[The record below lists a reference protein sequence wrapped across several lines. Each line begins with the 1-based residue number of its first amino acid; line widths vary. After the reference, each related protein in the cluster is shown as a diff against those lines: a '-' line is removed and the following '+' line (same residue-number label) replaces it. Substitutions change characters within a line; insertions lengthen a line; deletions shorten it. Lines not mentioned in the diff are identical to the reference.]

1 MSELSQ
7 ELSDSRM
14 RSMLTYA
21 DADVC
26 GCRRMS
32 ELSQELSDSRMR
44 SMTYAYADVCGCGGV
59 RETERFSEQMLGQ

>member
-1 MSELSQ
+1 MRSMLTYADADICGCRRMSELSQ

-21 DADVC
+21 DV
-26 GCRRMS
+26 
-32 ELSQELSDSRMR
+32 
-44 SMTYAYADVCGCGGV
+44 DVCGCGGV